1 MGSSEKSPVGAGAAE
16 NLAWLRLSRSRNVGP
31 ATFRRL
37 LSGYGSAA
45 RALEALPDLAGRGG
59 AKRYQVCSADQA
71 AREIAAA
78 EAAGAKLLRLDRA
91 EYPSQLA
98 AIPDPPP
105 FLWAIGEVGLLN
117 RAAVAIVG
125 ARNASALGLRLA
137 RALGRGLGEAN
148 MIVVSGLAR
157 GIDKAAHEAAEAPMG
172 LEPQARHFPRRNRII
187 AGLSSAVVLI
197 EAAERSGSLIT
208 ARFALEQGRE
218 VMAAPGSPLDP
229 RSGGCNAMIRQGAA
243 LVRSAEDVLEAL
255 ETPRQFGLQEPA
267 ALPYQQNAW
276 TPDEEAAKSL
286 RAEVERLLG
295 GAPVEEDEIA
305 RLTGAPAG
313 ALAQTFLELELAGR
327 LDRRAGGLIA
337 LAPPG

>member
-105 FLWAIGEVGLLN
+105 FL
-117 RAAVAIVG
+117 
-125 ARNASALGLRLA
+125 
-137 RALGRGLGEAN
+137 GR
-148 MIVVSGLAR
+148 S
-157 GIDKAAHEAAEAPMG
+157 
-172 LEPQARHFPRRNRII
+172 
-187 AGLSSAVVLI
+187 
-197 EAAERSGSLIT
+197 
-208 ARFALEQGRE
+208 
-218 VMAAPGSPLDP
+218 
-229 RSGGCNAMIRQGAA
+229 
-243 LVRSAEDVLEAL
+243 VRSA
-255 ETPRQFGLQEPA
+255 
-267 ALPYQQNAW
+267 Y
-276 TPDEEAAKSL
+276 
-286 RAEVERLLG
+286 
-295 GAPVEEDEIA
+295 
-305 RLTGAPAG
+305 
-313 ALAQTFLELELAGR
+313 
-327 LDRRAGGLIA
+327 
-337 LAPPG
+337 